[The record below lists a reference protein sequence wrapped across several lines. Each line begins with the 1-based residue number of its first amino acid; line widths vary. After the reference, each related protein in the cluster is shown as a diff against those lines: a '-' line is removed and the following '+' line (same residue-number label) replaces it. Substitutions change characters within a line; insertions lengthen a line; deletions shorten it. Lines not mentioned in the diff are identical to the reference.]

1 MRYKKEV
8 RSIYMEIPSYNLRER
23 KGKGKKGRKKER
35 KNERKKESKQ
45 ERKKKERKEKERKE
59 KERKKGRFTSDFLIK
74 LIQRYGKMD
83 LFIFFKEVRHSCCA

>member
-35 KNERKKESKQ
+35 KNERTKEKKKVSKKEKRKK
-45 ERKKKERKEKERKE
+45 EKKKERKKE
-59 KERKKGRFTSDFLIK
+59 RFTSDFLIK
-74 LIQRYGKMD
+74 LIQKNEKMD